1 MIFQTPDHLL
11 PDPDKFVSKTV
22 LKDFEEAILNRTRG
36 SESKF
41 EAFDAK
47 FKAFA
52 TQITD
57 QLQREETRATKSWVR
72 SL

>member
-1 MIFQTPDHLL
+1 M
-11 PDPDKFVSKTV
+11 
-22 LKDFEEAILNRTRG
+22 ILNRSQG
-36 SESKF
+36 SETKF
-41 EAFDAK
+41 DAFEAK

-72 SL
+72 IGLNIDAFGAGL